1 MYVLSPSLGEG
12 GICGVGQRMRMSEPA
27 LVLRKR
33 KDKSTSYPGHSG
45 GLRDKIF
52 QSVRS
57 GSDRATV
64 PTTSHDRLTRNR
76 RVLLQEHLES

>member
-1 MYVLSPSLGEG
+1 MV
-12 GICGVGQRMRMSEPA
+12 EPA

-33 KDKSTSYPGHSG
+33 KDKSSSYPGHSG
-45 GLRDKIF
+45 SLRDEIL

-64 PTTSHDRLTRNR
+64 PTTSHDRHTRNR